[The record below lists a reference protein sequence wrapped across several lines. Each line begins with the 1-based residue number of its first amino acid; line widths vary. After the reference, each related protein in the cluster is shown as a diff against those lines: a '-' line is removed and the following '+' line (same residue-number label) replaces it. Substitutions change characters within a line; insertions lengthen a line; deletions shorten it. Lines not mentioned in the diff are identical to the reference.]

1 MYIYIISFLITILLI
16 YIAKTKVKNKKIKVI
31 LLILAVIPMLLVSAL
46 RYQVGTDYTKR
57 YVENYRMLQKGID
70 VEDLEIGFKAIDYV
84 CLFFTKDAYL
94 LFIVTSLI
102 ILSIVLKLYIKNHQ
116 IRF

>member
-1 MYIYIISFLITILLI
+1 MDVMHIYIISFLITILLI
-16 YIAKTKVKNKKIKVI
+16 YLAKTKVKNKKIKVI

-70 VEDLEIGFKAIDYV
+70 VEDLEIGIYFV
-84 CLFFTKDAYL
+84 FTGSSRCSFFYFLLQMFVLLAVTFYL
-94 LFIVTSLI
+94 CYL
-102 ILSIVLKLYIKNHQ
+102 
-116 IRF
+116 